1 MFFLSILLACGAK
14 HADRRLPGVDDL
26 FEASIAAAGG
36 REVMMAHHNVIT
48 RGRVSTPSSQMTLTV
63 YHSAPD
69 TLYTTLEVPGVGV
82 ITSGYSDG
90 TAWEFNPIMGPRLLE
105 GDEAVLEAR
114 RADFYA
120 TIHYETHYPERAVVG
135 SGVFDGAAVWEVAAQ
150 TVLGDEEALFF
161 DMDTGLLRGAR
172 TVRRTASGAMISTTT
187 FEEYREIDGILL
199 PVVLSQDSGGVVLTI
214 TLDEVHYDVETM
226 PSLEPPP
233 VVRALIGASP

>member
-1 MFFLSILLACGAK
+1 MG
-14 HADRRLPGVDDL
+14 
-26 FEASIAAAGG
+26 
-36 REVMMAHHNVIT
+36 HHNVIT

-82 ITSGYSDG
+82 IASGYSDG
-90 TAWEFNPIMGPRLLE
+90 TAWELNPIMGPRLLE

-120 TIHYETHYPERAVVG
+120 TIHYKTHYPERAVVG

-161 DMDTGLLRGAR
+161 DMNTGLLRGAR
-172 TVRRTASGAMISTTT
+172 TVRRTASGSMSSTTT

-214 TLDEVHYDVETM
+214 TLDEVRYDVETM

-233 VVRALIGASP
+233 VVRELIGASP